1 MTLEDIIVI
10 GYGMPHEESLRKPFE
25 ERNKLIDEQEK
36 KRVAHPRKVP
46 EVLHTVGTN
55 RDAAP
60 LRYTATKGKNALSV
74 NVGEYKK

>member
-36 KRVAHPRKVP
+36 KRAAHSRKVP
-46 EVLHTVGTN
+46 EVLRTVGTN